1 MVRALFIGNSFAHPI
16 QGEADFMGFV
26 GYIHYNP
33 TQRLLEPMGGW
44 GCCNVNYGVEHG

>member
-1 MVRALFIGNSFAHPI
+1 MVRALFIGNSFAHQI

-33 TQRLLEPMGGW
+33 TQRPLVHIGRLGML
-44 GCCNVNYGVEHG
+44 